1 MPGSTRTTHD
11 WTGLCQTV
19 RAVVP
24 DAIGKDAWVWITVS
38 TVALYPILDFHNI
51 PQAATLASSPDTNLL
66 ASFYLHLTKDYP
78 EFQSEEAKSHISLRF
93 RDILL
98 KLITLV
104 GAPQVLCVLS
114 PLAKAEG
121 NAESKSKASSLND
134 KWYVLCRLKKQ
145 DIIVQQQCWN

>member
-1 MPGSTRTTHD
+1 MSGSATTTRD
-11 WTGLCQTV
+11 WTGVCQTV
-19 RAVVP
+19 RSLVP

-38 TVALYPILDFHNI
+38 TIAVHPILDFSNTV
-51 PQAATLASSPDTNLL
+51 QAATLASSPDTNLL
-66 ASFYLHLTKDYP
+66 ASFYLHLTQNYP
-78 EFQSEEAKSHISLRF
+78 EFQSEEAKSHLSLRF

-98 KLITLV
+98 KLIVLV

-134 KWYVLCRLKKQ
+134 KWYVMCRLKMQQK
-145 DIIVQQQCWN
+145 IVQQQRGN